1 MSQMSLAPPTVVMI
15 PEGFQEF
22 ALVADPPPA
31 IWTGVVN
38 AVVQPDLSIKP
49 ANVAATMSAYGAHRL
64 RQGTGTVTFR
74 IDAAM
79 FPASGGVFGA
89 NLQDADSALFAG
101 WEYNRSTNSLRVYNQ
116 TNSNLHTW
124 PIILTT
130 GDSITIEIA
139 GSVWRVSYSSAS
151 GTDSQTFTPST
162 GIKYPCFYGV
172 AMSATMTPASFFPIP
187 TLFGQWTSLGDPFWT
202 VSGGTVQP
210 EAGLAK
216 AQFYA
221 GVSNVGLDPGI
232 YQIAATYADS
242 VYQKAIGTITV
253 QALQILGPAN
263 VALNPSQVVDFDTN
277 YKTVSWSA
285 IGGGSI
291 TQAGVYT
298 APSTPGTY
306 TVRATYNTQ
315 HADVTVQIAA
325 TIQPAVT
332 SAFPGQIIQFTTNMP
347 SPVWSAT
354 CGTMTSGGLW
364 TAPSAIGG
372 SCTITMTSGATI
384 VSLTVSILDIF
395 PYDPSVSYTDDVTKT
410 VLMSMAEDGS
420 RTARVKNQY
429 NKSRRK
435 YELTFRNRDPAEYLA
450 AEAFWRSHHPDR
462 TFMFEDKI
470 LGIEVEC
477 YFDSDF
483 RCEPQ
488 AGCPIDY
495 SFRLIER

>member
-1 MSQMSLAPPTVVMI
+1 MSLSPPTVTMI
-15 PEGFQEF
+15 PQGWQEF
-22 ALVADPPPA
+22 ILVADPPPA
-31 IWTGVVN
+31 IWTSVTN
-38 AVVQPDLSIKP
+38 AVVQQNLSIKP
-49 ANVAATMSAYGAHRL
+49 ASLSATMSAYGAHRL
-64 RQGTGTVTFR
+64 RQGTGTVTFML
-74 IDAAM
+74 DSAM

-116 TNSNLHTW
+116 TNSNLHTF
-124 PIILTT
+124 PVVLGT
-130 GDSITIEIA
+130 GSTVTIEIA

-151 GTDSQTFTPST
+151 GTDSQTFTPPS

-172 AMSATMTPASFFPIP
+172 AMSATMTAGSFFPIP
-187 TLFGQWTSLGDPFWT
+187 TLFGQWTSLADPFWT

-210 EAGLAK
+210 ESGLAR

-221 GVSNVGLDPGI
+221 GVSTVGLDPGV

-242 VYQKAIGTITV
+242 VWQKAIGTITV
-253 QALQILGPAN
+253 QALQVLGPA
-263 VALNPSQVVDFDTN
+263 VVSLNPGQVVDFNTN
-277 YKTVSWSA
+277 YGDNVTWSA

-291 TQAGVYT
+291 TVSGIYT
-298 APSTPGTY
+298 APSAPGTY
-306 TVRATYNTQ
+306 TVRATYFTQ

-325 TIQPAVT
+325 TISPAVT
-332 SAFPGQIIQFTTNMP
+332 SAFPGQVITFTTNMP
-347 SPVWSAT
+347 SPVWTAT
-354 CGTMTSGGLW
+354 CGTMTSGGVW
-364 TAPSAIGG
+364 TAPGAIGG
-372 SCTITMTSGATI
+372 TCTITMTSGSVT
-384 VSLTVSILDIF
+384 VSLDIKILDIF
-395 PYDPSVSYTDDVTKT
+395 PYDPSVAYTDDVTKT

-450 AEAFWRSHHPDR
+450 AESFWRNHHPDK
-462 TFMFEDKI
+462 TFMFEDRI
-470 LGIEVEC
+470 LGIEVEV

>member
-1 MSQMSLAPPTVVMI
+1 MSTLALSPATAIMI

-22 ALVADPPPA
+22 TLVADAPPA
-31 IWTGVVN
+31 MWTAVSN
-38 AVVQPDLSIKP
+38 AVVQQNLSIKP
-49 ANVAATMSAYGAHRL
+49 ASLTATMSAYGVHKL
-64 RQGTGTVTFR
+64 RQGTGTVTFT

-116 TNSNLHTW
+116 TNTNIKTW
-124 PIILTT
+124 PLVLTT
-130 GDSITIEIA
+130 GDSVTIEIA
-139 GSVWRVSYSSAS
+139 GSVWRVSYSSVS
-151 GTDSQTFTPST
+151 GTDSVTFTPT

-172 AMSATMTPASFFPIP
+172 AMSATMTAQSFFPIP

-202 VSGGTVQP
+202 VSGGTVTP
-210 EAGLAK
+210 EAGVAR

-221 GVSNVGLDPGI
+221 GIANVGLDPGL

-242 VYQKAIGTITV
+242 VWQKAIANITV

-263 VALNPSQVVDFDTN
+263 VALNPGQVVDFDTN
-277 YKTVSWSA
+277 YKTVSWTA
-285 IGGGSI
+285 IGGGTI
-291 TQAGVYT
+291 TQAGLYT
-298 APSTPGTY
+298 APSTPGSY

-315 HADVTVQIAA
+315 HADVTVTIAA
-325 TIQPAVT
+325 TITPAVT
-332 SAFPGQIIQFTTNMP
+332 SAFPGQVVQFSTNMP
-347 SPVWSAT
+347 SPVWTAT
-354 CGTMTSGGLW
+354 CGTITAGGLW
-364 TAPSAIGG
+364 TAPSSIGG
-372 SCTITMTSGATI
+372 SCTITMTSGTTV

-395 PYDPSVSYTDDVTKT
+395 PYDPSVSFTDDVTKD

-450 AEAFWRSHHPDR
+450 AEAFWRSHHPDK
-462 TFMFEDKI
+462 TFMFEDRI
-470 LGIEVEC
+470 LGLEVEV

>member
-1 MSQMSLAPPTVVMI
+1 MI

-31 IWTGVVN
+31 MWTSLTN
-38 AVVQPDLSIKP
+38 AVVQPNLAIKP
-49 ANVAATMSAYGAHRL
+49 SNVAATMQAYGAHRL
-64 RQGTGTVTFR
+64 RQGTGTVTFQ

-89 NLQDADSALFAG
+89 NLQDADSLLFAG

-116 TNSNLHTW
+116 SNTNLHTW

-130 GDSITIEIA
+130 GDTVTLEIA

-151 GTDSQTFTPST
+151 GTDSTTFSPT

-172 AMSATMTPASFFPIP
+172 AMSATMTAASFFPIP
-187 TLFGQWTSLGDPFWT
+187 TLFGQWAPSDPFWT
-202 VSGGTVQP
+202 VSGGTVTP
-210 EAGLAK
+210 EANLAK

-221 GVSNVGLDPGI
+221 GVSNVGLDPGV
-232 YQIAATYADS
+232 YQIAGTYGDS

-253 QALQILGPAN
+253 QALQILGPA
-263 VALNPSQVVDFDTN
+263 VVSLNPGQVVDFDTN

-291 TQAGVYT
+291 TQTGLYT
-298 APSTPGTY
+298 APTSPGTY
-306 TVRATYNTQ
+306 TVRASYNTQ
-315 HADVTVQIAA
+315 HADVTVTIAA
-325 TIQPAVT
+325 TITPAVA
-332 SAFPGQIIQFTTNMP
+332 SAYPGQVIQFSTNMP
-347 SPVWSAT
+347 APVWSAT
-354 CGTMTSGGLW
+354 CGTITAGGLW
-364 TAPSAIGG
+364 TAPSTLGG
-372 SCTITMTSGATI
+372 SCVVTMTSGATT
-384 VSLTVSILDIF
+384 VSLTIAVLDIF
-395 PYDPSVSYTDDVTKT
+395 PYDPSVSFTDDVTKT

-435 YELTFRNRDPAEYLA
+435 YELTFRNRDPNEYLA
-450 AEAFWRSHHPDR
+450 AESFWRTHHPDK
-462 TFMFEDKI
+462 TFMFNDAI
-470 LGIEVEC
+470 LGIQVEV

>member
-1 MSQMSLAPPTVVMI
+1 MSTLALSPPTAVMT
-15 PEGFQEF
+15 PLQWQEF
-22 ALVADPPPA
+22 ILVADPPPA
-31 IWTGVVN
+31 MWTAVTN
-38 AVVQPDLSIKP
+38 AVVQQNLTIKP
-49 ANVAATMSAYGAHRL
+49 ADVNATMSAYGVHRL
-64 RQGTGTVTFR
+64 RQGTGTVTFML
-74 IDAAM
+74 DSGG

-101 WEYNRSTNSLRVYNQ
+101 WEYNRSTNSLRVYNS
-116 TNSNLHTW
+116 TNTNLHTF
-124 PIILTT
+124 PVVLGT
-130 GDSITIEIA
+130 GSTVTIEIA
-139 GSVWRVSYSSAS
+139 GTIWRISYSSAS
-151 GTDSQTFTPST
+151 GTDNYTVTPPG

-172 AMSATMTPASFFPIP
+172 AMSATMTAGSFFPLP
-187 TLFGQWTSLGDPFWT
+187 TLFGQWTSIADPFWT

-210 EAGLAK
+210 ESGLAR
-216 AQFYA
+216 AQFFS
-221 GVSNVGLDPGI
+221 GVSTNPLDPGV

-242 VYQKAIGTITV
+242 VWQKAIGTITI
-253 QALQILGPAN
+253 QALQILGPA
-263 VALNPSQVVDFDTN
+263 VVSLNPGQVVDFNAN
-277 YKTVSWSA
+277 YPVVGWSA

-291 TQAGVYT
+291 TDSGLYT
-298 APSTPGTY
+298 APLTPGTY
-306 TVRATYNTQ
+306 TVRASYGSQN
-315 HADVTVQIAA
+315 ASVTVQIAA
-325 TIQPAVT
+325 TISPNQT
-332 SAFPGQIIQFTTNMP
+332 SAFPGQVIQFTTNMP
-347 SPVWSAT
+347 SPVWTAT

-364 TAPSAIGG
+364 TAPSTIGG
-372 SCTITMTSGATI
+372 TCTITMTSG
-384 VSLTVSILDIF
+384 STVVTLDVKILDIF

-450 AEAFWRSHHPDR
+450 AESFWRSHHPEK
-462 TFMFEDKI
+462 TFMFNDAI
-470 LGIEVEC
+470 LGIQVEV